1 MPFIFISHKINYFL
15 NNRYQTDFSCF
26 CFFSFAFLIKQKLKT
41 IPPLW
46 FYIILKHRFSGAFY
60 FNHNGVNIRKKFTV
74 FLLTPTIQCSI
85 IKTERQGDTC
95 HLFYRSFPL
104 CFFCSLSNHFCL
116 SLKILSSPFRCLIYM
131 DEKFSYIYYNC

>member
-1 MPFIFISHKINYFL
+1 MFCIKAVFLIFCKHKINKKFQTCHSFL
-15 NNRYQTDFSCF
+15 SAIKSTTFLTIGIKQASPTFVS
-26 CFFSFAFLIKQKLKT
+26 SFLLFLIKQKLKT

-60 FNHNGVNIRKKFTV
+60 FNHNGVNVRKKFTA

-95 HLFYRSFPL
+95 HLFYHSFPL
-104 CFFCSLSNHFCL
+104 CFFVL
-116 SLKILSSPFRCLIYM
+116 
-131 DEKFSYIYYNC
+131 